1 MSGRLS
7 RGAGMF
13 LVLGLAGMAAIV
25 LAIVVDASRHASH
38 PGPIFAGLIGLGGMG
53 WLLLRGPVGK
63 AIASILE
70 GGSAESDMLINS
82 RVAELEDRLHELS
95 LETQRLM
102 EIEDR
107 LEFAERMIAEQASRK
122 MEVGDGR

>member
-1 MSGRLS
+1 MIGRPS

-25 LAIVVDASRHASH
+25 LAIVVDASRYTPH
-38 PGPIFAGLIGLGGMG
+38 PGPMVAGLIGLGGMG
-53 WLLLRGPVGK
+53 WLLLRGPVGR
-63 AIASILE
+63 AIASMLE
-70 GGSAESDMLINS
+70 GESPEAEMLVSS

-107 LEFAERMIAEQASRK
+107 LEFAERMIAEQSSRK
-122 MEVGDGR
+122 LEAGNGR

>member
-13 LVLGLAGMAAIV
+13 LVLGLAGMATLV
-25 LAIVVDASRHASH
+25 LALVVDASRYATH
-38 PGPIFAGLIGLGGMG
+38 PGPMFAGLIGLGGMG

-63 AIASILE
+63 AIANILE
-70 GGSAESDMLINS
+70 GGSAEADMLVNS

>member
-13 LVLGLAGMAAIV
+13 LVLGLAGMASIV
-25 LAIVVDASRHASH
+25 LALVVDAARYADH
-38 PGPIFAGLIGLGGMG
+38 PGPVLAGLLGLGGMG

-70 GGSAESDMLINS
+70 GGAAESDMLLSS

-107 LEFAERMIAEQASRK
+107 LEFAERMIAEQSSRR

>member
-1 MSGRLS
+1 MSGRWG
-7 RGAGMF
+7 RAAGM
-13 LVLGLAGMAAIV
+13 VIV
-25 LAIVVDASRHASH
+25 LALAGASILFLAFLTSEANR
-38 PGPIFAGLIGLGGMG
+38 PEQFVGGLLGLGGMG
-53 WLLLRGPVGK
+53 VLLLRGPVGK
-63 AIASILE
+63 AIASMLE
-70 GGSAESDMLINS
+70 GGSPEADMMVSS

-107 LEFAERMIAEQASRK
+107 LEFAERMIAEQSSRR

>member
-13 LVLGLAGMAAIV
+13 LVLGLAGMASIV
-25 LAIVVDASRHASH
+25 LAFVVDAASYADH
-38 PGPIFAGLIGLGGMG
+38 PGPVLAGLLGLGGMG

-70 GGSAESDMLINS
+70 GGTPEADMMVNS

-107 LEFAERMIAEQASRK
+107 LEFAERMIAEQSSRR

>member
-1 MSGRLS
+1 
-7 RGAGMF
+7 MF
-13 LVLGLAGMAAIV
+13 LVLGLAGMAAILIAV
-25 LAIVVDASRHASH
+25 TVDASRHAPN
-38 PGPIFAGLIGLGGMG
+38 PGPMLAGLLGLGGMG
-53 WLLLRGPVGK
+53 WILLRGPVGK
-63 AIASILE
+63 AIASMLE
-70 GGSAESDMLINS
+70 GSTADADMLVNS

-107 LEFAERMIAEQASRK
+107 LEFAERMIAEQGSRR

>member
-1 MSGRLS
+1 MSERSARAG
-7 RGAGMF
+7 GMF
-13 LVLGLAGMAAIV
+13 LVLGLAGMATVV
-25 LAIVVDASRHASH
+25 LAITLDAARHATN
-38 PGPIFAGLIGLGGMG
+38 PGPVIAGLVGLGGMG
-53 WLLLRGPVGK
+53 WILLRGPVGK
-63 AIASILE
+63 AIAGMLE
-70 GGSAESDMLINS
+70 GGGAEADMMVNG

>member
-7 RGAGMF
+7 RGTAM
-13 LVLGLAGMAAIV
+13 VLTLALAGMSMLFLAFLISEADNPLQLIV
-25 LAIVVDASRHASH
+25 GLA
-38 PGPIFAGLIGLGGMG
+38 GLGGMG

-70 GGSAESDMLINS
+70 GGAAESDMLVNS

-107 LEFAERMIAEQASRK
+107 LEFAERMIAEQASRRQ
-122 MEVGDGR
+122 EVGDGR